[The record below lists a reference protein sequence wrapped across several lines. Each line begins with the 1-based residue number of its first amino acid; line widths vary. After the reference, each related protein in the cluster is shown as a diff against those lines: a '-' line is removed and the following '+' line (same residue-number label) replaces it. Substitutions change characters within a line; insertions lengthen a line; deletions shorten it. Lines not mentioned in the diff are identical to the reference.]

1 MTNKNYTEN
10 RPTVAFI
17 IIKHARRERFE
28 NKQIHR
34 PKYIDTECVLC
45 ICSNVAQNMTN
56 YM

>member
-45 ICSNVAQNMTN
+45 IIM
-56 YM
+56 